1 MLQSKTG
8 TLTLANLAHLY
19 GRFTTVGF
27 FQRVFIFASKAKKG
41 EIPLGIQLPDVLAL
55 HAPKDIRSAITSRDA
70 SSSAEIE
77 SEIVGHVDEAVRE
90 VVRRVLFRE
99 DRMADW

>member
-8 TLTLANLAHLY
+8 TLTLVNLTHLY
-19 GRFTTVGF
+19 GRFTTAGF
-27 FQRVFIFASKAKKG
+27 FEGIFIFASQAKEG

-55 HAPKDIRSAITSRDA
+55 HAPKNVRSAITSRNA
-70 SSSAEIE
+70 SSSAEV
-77 SEIVGHVDEAVRE
+77 VGEVAGHDEAVRA

-99 DRMADW
+99 DRMTDW